1 MLLTAM
7 SGLAQDA
14 NISQMR
20 QDASAVDRHP
30 GGDRDYYGLWY
41 KDHLLGRPEPKPRF
55 ESAEDSIQKRKEFI
69 RLCAVAFEAYDQKD
83 VLKTVVYGDSALR
96 TGFDNQQIFFYMA
109 DSYETLGDDERALSF
124 YKEAKSH
131 GILVAVKR
139 SRLSRSEPKPERKR
153 QRKTL
158 QNEDRTCIGR
168 WSLTWTFLRGHYG
181 RADGA
186 WCGI

>member
-1 MLLTAM
+1 MKARLLLFTCFMFLTAM

-30 GGDRDYYGLWY
+30 GGDREYYGLWY

-55 ESAEDSIQKRKEFI
+55 ESAEDSIQKRREFI
-69 RLCAVAFEAYDQKD
+69 RLCAVAFEAYEQKD
-83 VLKTVVYGDSALR
+83 ALKTVVFGDSALR

-109 DSYETLGDDERALSF
+109 DSYETLGDDERALTF

-131 GILVAVKR
+131 GIPGGSAALSAFKKR
-139 SRLSRSEPKPERKR
+139 AKARK
-153 QRKTL
+153 KEAKKNTT
-158 QNEDRTCIGR
+158 E
-168 WSLTWTFLRGHYG
+168 
-181 RADGA
+181 
-186 WCGI
+186 